1 MAGGQA
7 VREPSSAQVVDVRVH
22 DHRASQ
28 DVVRADQRDERV
40 LEIEQGH
47 ARVVP
52 VYVAQVS
59 GVSRLV
65 LRTAVF
71 FLGGKIKK
79 KSLYFFFLTRR
90 LPRPHSFHLANVRTL
105 RFPTVDYY
113 RNNIFQQ
120 KSIRFSARVLR
131 VSTTHT
137 QFRSLHELVKKI
149 KNIVRFITRQ
159 RRIPRGSVSE
169 VFEILSFKI
178 SKCPPPPPPS
188 NRRLKLRISFSIIRA
203 QRPNSR
209 PVRL

>member
-79 KSLYFFFLTRR
+79 KIVIFFFSYTT
-90 LPRPHSFHLANVRTL
+90 A
-105 RFPTVDYY
+105 
-113 RNNIFQQ
+113 
-120 KSIRFSARVLR
+120 
-131 VSTTHT
+131 STTA
-137 QFRSLHELVKKI
+137 FLPPC
-149 KNIVRFITRQ
+149 Q
-159 RRIPRGSVSE
+159 RPDVTI
-169 VFEILSFKI
+169 
-178 SKCPPPPPPS
+178 S
-188 NRRLKLRISFSIIRA
+188 NRRLLS
-203 QRPNSR
+203 Q
-209 PVRL
+209 